1 MKKILVIIGLGMI
14 LLLSACSGS
23 RNTNETTKVESAKES
38 KSTII
43 DGIKIKIKKQELDEI
58 TVDGKIKQL
67 LTFTVSGENISSTER
82 GLGSVDFILKTKDG
96 KELEVDPSMTMFG
109 EAISPGKTLTGKV
122 SFTLN
127 EKQTATKLI
136 YKPLDKKLAE
146 WEVSA
151 Q

>member
-1 MKKILVIIGLGMI
+1 MKKLLISIGLGMV

-23 RNTNETTKVESAKES
+23 ENKNETTKVETAAES
-38 KSTII
+38 KSVVI
-43 DGIKIKIKKQELDEI
+43 DGIRIKIKKQELDEI

-67 LTFTVSGENISSTER
+67 LTFTVSGENISSTEK

-96 KELEVDPSMTMFG
+96 KELEVDPSMVMFG
-109 EAISPGKTLTGKV
+109 DAISPGKTLTGKV

-127 EKQTATKLI
+127 EKQTATKLV
-136 YKPLDKKLAE
+136 YKPLDKELAE